1 MKSVKEAAIQF
12 LSPVLGSAAVV
23 AAAALGLETLATVV
37 LVTVDVVL
45 VVVAAGFSAGFAVGP
60 VVGSSAAGLASA
72 VACEIFHLPLRVM
85 SAKSSTLSEVHRLI
99 GLFGCLPSRSLRK
112 LLLGM
117 PASRSP
123 LQRNSF

>member
-1 MKSVKEAAIQF
+1 MIHEG
-12 LSPVLGSAAVV
+12 GSHEGGHRWCA
-23 AAAALGLETLATVV
+23 GGR
-37 LVTVDVVL
+37 
-45 VVVAAGFSAGFAVGP
+45 AAGAAKIAEAVDALCGEIEQRMNERIM
-60 VVGSSAAGLASA
+60 LEA

>member
-1 MKSVKEAAIQF
+1 MNERIMLEA
-12 LSPVLGSAAVV
+12 
-23 AAAALGLETLATVV
+23 
-37 LVTVDVVL
+37 D
-45 VVVAAGFSAGFAVGP
+45 
-60 VVGSSAAGLASA
+60 
-72 VACEIFHLPLRVM
+72 ACEIFHLPLRVM